1 MLKDDLIPSA
11 AVAVD
16 VSSEDFD
23 CTEAFAK
30 GPRYARRLYIGTGGT
45 VTVIFKDYPAVEV
58 EYTKSDGSYLDGQII
73 TVKTGGTADDIV
85 AEV

>member
-1 MLKDDLIPSA
+1 
-11 AVAVD
+11 
-16 VSSEDFD
+16 
-23 CTEAFAK
+23 
-30 GPRYARRLYIGTGGT
+30 
-45 VTVIFKDYPAVEV
+45 VIFKDYPLVEV